1 MERRFRNAEHIKLMK
16 KVHEIF
22 RKMRLSGNFHEHLQL
37 VPVFRK
43 DAADDNLLAQRRK
56 SILHRGAELIKNAV
70 GKTRKTADR
79 GIDKTVARENIR
91 QHTFCGICLLIRHEE
106 KGGAPFFTGDI
117 VAYFFTAVPRFACSR
132 RAENKMESH
141 EHPSCHFSNIFLFLI
156 IKGKDEKGKHSR
168 KIFYKRKREIL
179 FSQNIDTKKTI

>member
-22 RKMRLSGNFHEHLQL
+22 RKMRLGRNFHEHLQL

-56 SILHRGAELIKNAV
+56 SILHRRAELIKNAV
-70 GKTRKTADR
+70 GKTRKTADCR
-79 GIDKTVARENIR
+79 IDKTVTGENIC
-91 QHTFCGICLLIRHEE
+91 QHTFCGICFLIGYEE
-106 KGGAPFFTGDI
+106 KSRASFFTGDI
-117 VAYFFTAVPRFACSR
+117 VAYFFAAAPRFSCSH

-141 EHPSCHFSNIFLFLI
+141 EYPSCHLSNIFFFL
-156 IKGKDEKGKHSR
+156 
-168 KIFYKRKREIL
+168 L
-179 FSQNIDTKKTI
+179 

>member
-1 MERRFRNAEHIKLMK
+1 MERRFRNAEHIKLME

-91 QHTFCGICLLIRHEE
+91 QHTLCGICLLIGHKE
-106 KGGAPFFTGDI
+106 KSRAPFFTGDI
-117 VAYFFTAVPRFACSR
+117 IAYFFAAAPRFSCTCG
-132 RAENKMESH
+132 AEDKMESH
-141 EHPSCHFSNIFLFLI
+141 EYPSCHLSNMFLFL
-156 IKGKDEKGKHSR
+156 
-168 KIFYKRKREIL
+168 L
-179 FSQNIDTKKTI
+179 L

>member
-79 GIDKTVARENIR
+79 GIDKTVAWENIR

-117 VAYFFTAVPRFACSR
+117 VAYFFTAAPSFACSR

-141 EHPSCHFSNIFLFLI
+141 EYPSCHLSNIFFFL
-156 IKGKDEKGKHSR
+156 
-168 KIFYKRKREIL
+168 L
-179 FSQNIDTKKTI
+179 

>member
-70 GKTRKTADR
+70 GKTRKPQ
-79 GIDKTVARENIR
+79 TVASIKPWPGKISASIR
-91 QHTFCGICLLIRHEE
+91 S
-106 KGGAPFFTGDI
+106 
-117 VAYFFTAVPRFACSR
+117 AVYVS
-132 RAENKMESH
+132 
-141 EHPSCHFSNIFLFLI
+141 
-156 IKGKDEKGKHSR
+156 
-168 KIFYKRKREIL
+168 
-179 FSQNIDTKKTI
+179 